1 LIDDVHLLRLAPDA
15 RQRDRYVVA
24 THGAAHERVKAWF
37 RGLSDGYLLFDD
49 DLHRKVQ
56 GPVTVQDLD
65 LDHGIDATLQ
75 ETAQALRQGLAGEG
89 DETPAG
95 TAALALYK
103 GGQQDLFCLTKPYFV
118 GQAAL
123 DSILPASDKVEFT
136 WQEPEDAPLRR
147 TPLFEVH
154 KSLTRK
160 VIPFAGWEMPVW
172 YTSVGEE
179 HQAVRDS
186 AGLFDVAHM
195 GVFEAAGPHAASF
208 LDTVTTNYVRW
219 LDPGQSQYSY
229 LLDPDGYVIDDIM
242 VYCRSRDRYLIVVN
256 AANAEKDW
264 AWLYAANEGQVVID
278 RDNQAMT
285 VEGKAVLRNL
295 KDPACGPDQAVDLA
309 LQGPASLSILQALT
323 DDAGV
328 QDSLARVRRT
338 DLIEV
343 TLSGIDLVIARTGYT
358 GEEVGY
364 EIFCHP
370 NQAVK
375 FWNLVL
381 ERGAEHGVKPCGLA
395 ARDSTRIEAGLPL
408 YGHELAGPLDI
419 LPHEAGFPGYVK
431 FHKPFFV
438 GRRAVM
444 ERAARSKRV
453 LVRFQVNETGV
464 KALRGGEHG
473 ETVVNK
479 RGRYVGQVT
488 SCTLVAGSQVGLA
501 LVDQRYAEPDTPLA
515 IYPVAS
521 GKGPTV
527 KAPADLESGDSA
539 VLPVWATVLPRFP
552 EKEGRMMI
560 ESGD

>member
-1 LIDDVHLLRLAPDA
+1 LDA
-15 RQRDRYVVA
+15 
-24 THGAAHERVKAWF
+24 
-37 RGLSDGYLLFDD
+37 
-49 DLHRKVQ
+49 
-56 GPVTVQDLD
+56 
-65 LDHGIDATLQ
+65 
-75 ETAQALRQGLAGEG
+75 
-89 DETPAG
+89 
-95 TAALALYK
+95 
-103 GGQQDLFCLTKPYFV
+103 
-118 GQAAL
+118 
-123 DSILPASDKVEFT
+123 
-136 WQEPEDAPLRR
+136 
-147 TPLFEVH
+147 
-154 KSLTRK
+154 
-160 VIPFAGWEMPVW
+160 
-172 YTSVGEE
+172 
-179 HQAVRDS
+179 
-186 AGLFDVAHM
+186 
-195 GVFEAAGPHAASF
+195 
-208 LDTVTTNYVRW
+208 VTTNYVRW

-229 LLDPDGYVIDDIM
+229 LLDPGGSVIDDIM
-242 VYCRSRDRYLIVVN
+242 VYCRARDRYLIVVN

-264 AWLYAANEGQVVID
+264 AWLNAVHEGQVVLD

-285 VEGKAVLRNL
+285 VEGKAILRNL
-295 KDPACGPDQAVDLA
+295 KDPSCGPDQRVDLA

-323 DDAGV
+323 DEAEVKGA
-328 QDSLARVRRT
+328 LARVRRT

-358 GEEVGY
+358 GEEIGY

-370 NQAVK
+370 DQAIK

-381 ERGAEHGVKPCGLA
+381 ERGAEYGVKPCGLA

-444 ERAARSKRV
+444 ERAERSKRV
-453 LVRFQVNETGV
+453 LVRFEVDETGV

-479 RGRYVGQVT
+479 RGRFVGQVT

-515 IYPVAS
+515 IYPAAS

-527 KAPADLESGDSA
+527 KAPADLESGDLT

-552 EKEGRMMI
+552 EKEGQMMI